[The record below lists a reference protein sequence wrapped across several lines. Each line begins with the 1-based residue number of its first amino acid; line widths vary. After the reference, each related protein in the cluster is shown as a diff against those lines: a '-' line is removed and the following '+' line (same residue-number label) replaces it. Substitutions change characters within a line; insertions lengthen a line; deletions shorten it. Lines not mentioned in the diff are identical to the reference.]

1 MSAALTLEGVHTHI
15 GRYHILQGVDFD
27 APAGRTTMLLGR
39 NGAGKTTTL
48 RTVMGLWRASK
59 GRIALGPTPLQ
70 NWAASDVARL
80 GVGYAPETMAVFSDL
95 SVKENLVLGARSGPL
110 DDARLAWIFGFFP
123 PLRKFWL
130 SRAGAL
136 SGGQKQMLSIARA
149 IVEPRE
155 LLLIDEPTKGLAPAI
170 VGSLIVCLNEIKA
183 TGVTILMVEQNF
195 RVAREV
201 GDEVRVM
208 DNGRIV
214 HRGRMAEL
222 AADERLQNRLL
233 GLSLDFAPMSALDVG
248 QALPRRRMEV
258 LPALTPLLV
267 ALAAAPFI
275 GSLSTFVTLTAAGL
289 AMGMMIFTMASG
301 LTLVFGMMDVLNFG
315 HGAFIALGAYAAT
328 LVLGPLATWS
338 SADSFWANLAVFILA
353 AVAAAFVCGAFGFV
367 FERLI
372 VKPVYGQHLK
382 QILATIGGAI
392 IAEQLLYAVFGPA
405 QIPLSLPKTFEG
417 SFVFGEAAIEKYRV
431 LATLVGLAV
440 FAGEMLVLNRT
451 RIGLLVRAGVENR
464 EMVEALG
471 YRVDRLFVAV
481 FMAGSA
487 LAGLG
492 GAMMALY
499 RGQAHGS
506 MGGEFLVLCFIV
518 IIIGGLGSVGG
529 SFVASILVALI
540 ANYAG
545 FLVPKLALVSNIL
558 AMVAV
563 LLWRP
568 RGLYP
573 VSGR

>member
-1 MSAALTLEGVHTHI
+1 MT
-15 GRYHILQGVDFD
+15 
-27 APAGRTTMLLGR
+27 
-39 NGAGKTTTL
+39 
-48 RTVMGLWRASK
+48 
-59 GRIALGPTPLQ
+59 
-70 NWAASDVARL
+70 
-80 GVGYAPETMAVFSDL
+80 
-95 SVKENLVLGARSGPL
+95 
-110 DDARLAWIFGFFP
+110 
-123 PLRKFWL
+123 
-130 SRAGAL
+130 
-136 SGGQKQMLSIARA
+136 
-149 IVEPRE
+149 
-155 LLLIDEPTKGLAPAI
+155 
-170 VGSLIVCLNEIKA
+170 
-183 TGVTILMVEQNF
+183 
-195 RVAREV
+195 
-201 GDEVRVM
+201 
-208 DNGRIV
+208 
-214 HRGRMAEL
+214 
-222 AADERLQNRLL
+222 
-233 GLSLDFAPMSALDVG
+233 ALDVG
-248 QALPRRRMEV
+248 QALPRRRPEI
-258 LPALTPLLV
+258 LPALTPLVV
-267 ALAAAPFI
+267 ALVAAPFI
-275 GSLSTFVTLTAAGL
+275 GSFSTFVTLTAAGL

-328 LVLGPLATWS
+328 LVFAPLASWS
-338 SADSFWANLAVFILA
+338 SADSLSLNLLVFILA
-353 AVAAAFVCGAFGFV
+353 AIAASLVCGAFGWL

-405 QIPLSLPKTFEG
+405 QIPLNLPKTFEG

-431 LATLVGLAV
+431 LAALVGLAV
-440 FAGEMLVLNRT
+440 FLGEMLILNRT
-451 RIGLLVRAGVENR
+451 KIGLLIRAGVENR

-481 FMAGSA
+481 FMGGSA

-499 RGQAHGS
+499 RGQAHATI
-506 MGGEFLVLCFIV
+506 GGEFLVLCFIV

-545 FLVPKLALVSNIL
+545 FLAPKLALVSNIL

>member
-1 MSAALTLEGVHTHI
+1 
-15 GRYHILQGVDFD
+15 
-27 APAGRTTMLLGR
+27 
-39 NGAGKTTTL
+39 
-48 RTVMGLWRASK
+48 
-59 GRIALGPTPLQ
+59 
-70 NWAASDVARL
+70 
-80 GVGYAPETMAVFSDL
+80 
-95 SVKENLVLGARSGPL
+95 
-110 DDARLAWIFGFFP
+110 
-123 PLRKFWL
+123 
-130 SRAGAL
+130 
-136 SGGQKQMLSIARA
+136 
-149 IVEPRE
+149 
-155 LLLIDEPTKGLAPAI
+155 
-170 VGSLIVCLNEIKA
+170 
-183 TGVTILMVEQNF
+183 
-195 RVAREV
+195 
-201 GDEVRVM
+201 
-208 DNGRIV
+208 
-214 HRGRMAEL
+214 
-222 AADERLQNRLL
+222 
-233 GLSLDFAPMSALDVG
+233 MSALDVG

-267 ALAAAPFI
+267 ALVAAPFI
-275 GSLSTFVTLTAAGL
+275 GSFSTFVTLTAAGL

-315 HGAFIALGAYAAT
+315 HGAFIALGAYSAT
-328 LVLGPLATWS
+328 LVFSPLASWS
-338 SADSFWANLAVFILA
+338 SADSLWANLAVFILA
-353 AVAAAFVCGAFGFV
+353 AVAAAVICGAFGFV

-405 QIPLSLPKTFEG
+405 QIPLRLPKTFEG

-451 RIGLLVRAGVENR
+451 RIGLLVRAGVENC

-506 MGGEFLVLCFIV
+506 IGGEFLVLCFIV

-529 SFVASILVALI
+529 SFIASILVALI

>member
-1 MSAALTLEGVHTHI
+1 MSLADI
-15 GRYHILQGVDFD
+15 GR
-27 APAGRTTMLLGR
+27 
-39 NGAGKTTTL
+39 
-48 RTVMGLWRASK
+48 
-59 GRIALGPTPLQ
+59 
-70 NWAASDVARL
+70 
-80 GVGYAPETMAVFSDL
+80 
-95 SVKENLVLGARSGPL
+95 
-110 DDARLAWIFGFFP
+110 
-123 PLRKFWL
+123 
-130 SRAGAL
+130 
-136 SGGQKQMLSIARA
+136 
-149 IVEPRE
+149 
-155 LLLIDEPTKGLAPAI
+155 
-170 VGSLIVCLNEIKA
+170 
-183 TGVTILMVEQNF
+183 
-195 RVAREV
+195 
-201 GDEVRVM
+201 
-208 DNGRIV
+208 
-214 HRGRMAEL
+214 
-222 AADERLQNRLL
+222 
-233 GLSLDFAPMSALDVG
+233 
-248 QALPRRRMEV
+248 ALPRARREI

-315 HGAFIALGAYAAT
+315 HSAFIALGAYAAT
-328 LVLGPLATWS
+328 LVFLPLAKWS
-338 SADSFWANLAVFILA
+338 SADSFALNLGVFLLA
-353 AVAAAFVCGAFGFV
+353 AIAAAVICGAVGFV

-405 QIPLSLPKTFEG
+405 QIPLNVPKTFEG

-431 LATLVGLAV
+431 LATLIGLAV

-451 RIGLLVRAGVENR
+451 RIGLLIRAGVENR

-471 YRVDRLFVAV
+471 YRIDRLFVAV

-499 RGQAHGS
+499 RGQAHATI
-506 MGGEFLVLCFIV
+506 GGEFLVLCFIV

-545 FLVPKLALVSNIL
+545 FLTPKLALMSNIL
-558 AMVAV
+558 AMVVV
-563 LLWRP
+563 LIWRP